1 MVVIK
6 PKVIIPNFFYLPGN
20 NKNFFQLNQ
29 IRHLMNPEKAFGG
42 PWRAENECH
51 KWHSTKYGHWFGIH
65 IQGVSGITVHTHV
78 RSRIELS

>member
-1 MVVIK
+1 
-6 PKVIIPNFFYLPGN
+6 
-20 NKNFFQLNQ
+20 
-29 IRHLMNPEKAFGG
+29 MNPEKAFGG

-65 IQGVSGITVHTHV
+65 IQGFSGITVHTHV